1 MILYLRKYFLSQV
14 NALKEYYEEND
25 GSGQQMLRYYQE
37 KLFRDEDLYF
47 STILS
52 QDFPFSRVAV
62 MVGQWGVP
70 GVVIVFATIY
80 WIMGI
85 SKYISG

>member
-1 MILYLRKYFLSQV
+1 M

-25 GSGQQMLRYYQE
+25 GGGQRMLKYDLINFISSFNRIFE
-37 KLFRDEDLYF
+37 LF
-47 STILS
+47 
-52 QDFPFSRVAV
+52 DFIFNLFPSRIAV

>member
-1 MILYLRKYFLSQV
+1 MCTTPSLANNYMISKKRF
-14 NALKEYYEEND
+14 
-25 GSGQQMLRYYQE
+25 
-37 KLFRDEDLYF
+37 
-47 STILS
+47 TIP
-52 QDFPFSRVAV
+52 FPRIAV

-70 GVVIVFATIY
+70 GCIFCHYYCVVLLKAIFLPGVVVVFATIY

>member
-1 MILYLRKYFLSQV
+1 MLKYNLLIYKRFDL
-14 NALKEYYEEND
+14 LLE
-25 GSGQQMLRYYQE
+25 
-37 KLFRDEDLYF
+37 LF
-47 STILS
+47 
-52 QDFPFSRVAV
+52 PPRVAV

-70 GVVIVFATIY
+70 GVVIVFTTIY